1 MIVHGG
7 VREPEDLGSQ
17 TEVLEYYAHQFDG
30 ITIQVER
37 PEHDL
42 IGVTAEGRDALPVE
56 DPVYADLQLFLA
68 RQALGSHELEGP
80 ADDIPPLV
88 YLFGNSG
95 KYMNVLH

>member
-1 MIVHGG
+1 MAEFARRRNWE
-7 VREPEDLGSQ
+7 VRPRSLSI
-17 TEVLEYYAHQFDG
+17 TRTNFDG
-30 ITIQVER
+30 IAIQVER

-68 RQALGSHELEGP
+68 RQPLGSHELEGP